1 MTTNSGYEWMPESS
15 TKHERI
21 LNHIE
26 QLKVGEKISVRKIAK
41 ELDVSEG
48 TAYRAIKEAEN
59 RGLVATR
66 ERIGTVRVEKKERAN
81 IHKLTFEEVV
91 QIVDGVVLGGADGL
105 MKPLGKFVIGAMEVD
120 AMKRY
125 IEPDSLLI
133 VGNRQDA
140 HAAALELGAG
150 ILITG
155 GFETTP
161 EVKRLADDLRL
172 PVITCS
178 YDTFTVAS
186 MINRAIYDNMIK
198 KKIMIVEDIIT
209 GKKKPVALK
218 TTNTVEDWEHRLE
231 ETGHTRYP
239 VVDEWNRLVGMV
251 TGKDVALADRNQT
264 VDRIMTRNPIR
275 VTPKTSIASAAHTM
289 VWEGIELLPVVDDN
303 RKLLAVLSR
312 QDVLKAM
319 QYMQKQPQMGE
330 TIESAVWNGFEVCR
344 NEDGELVVHGNI
356 SPVMI
361 GELGNASETV
371 LAGLMIKTAF
381 QAIRSQKRGDLV
393 LENMTAY
400 FIKPLQ
406 IDSEVAIVPK
416 TIEVSRKFG
425 KVEVEVRHGRE
436 LIAKAMLTAQLIE
449 QG

>member
-1 MTTNSGYEWMPESS
+1 MANEKLVQRTTGL
-15 TKHERI
+15 TKHEQI
-21 LNHIE
+21 LQHIE
-26 QLKVGEKISVRKIAK
+26 ALKVGAKISVRKIAR
-41 ELDVSEG
+41 ELSVSEG

-59 RGLVATR
+59 RGMVATR

-81 IHKLTFEEVV
+81 IHKLTFAEVV
-91 QIVDGVVLGGADGL
+91 QIVDGLVLGGAAGL
-105 MKPLGKFVIGAMEVD
+105 ELPLGKFVIGAMEVD
-120 AMKRY
+120 EMKRY
-125 IEPDSLLI
+125 IEPGSLLI
-133 VGNRQDA
+133 VGNRYDA

-161 EVKRLADDLRL
+161 EVKRLADELNM

-178 YDTFTVAS
+178 YDTFTVAA

-198 KKIMIVEDIIT
+198 KKIMMVDDIIA
-209 GKKKPVALK
+209 GKKTPDFLK
-218 TTNTVEDWEHRLE
+218 ATSTVEEWEHKLE

-239 VVDEWNRLVGMV
+239 VVDEWNRLIGMV
-251 TGKDVALADRNQT
+251 TGKDMALAARKQTIDRF
-264 VDRIMTRNPIR
+264 MTRNPIR
-275 VTPKTSIASAAHTM
+275 VTPQTSIASAAHMM

-319 QYMQKQPQMGE
+319 QFMQKQPQMGE
-330 TIESAVWNGFEVCR
+330 TIEAAVWSGFDVCK
-344 NEDGELVVHGNI
+344 NESGESVVRGTI
-356 SPVMI
+356 SPQMI

-371 LAGLMIKTAF
+371 LTGLMIRAAF
-381 QAIRSQKRGDLV
+381 QAIREQKRGDLV

-400 FIKPLQ
+400 FVSPLQ
-406 IDSEVAIVPK
+406 IDTEVDIVPK

-425 KVEVEVRHGRE
+425 KAEVEIRHGGQ
-436 LIAKAMLTAQLIE
+436 LIAKSMLTAQIIE

>member
-1 MTTNSGYEWMPESS
+1 MTQNERSLFIESS

-21 LNHIE
+21 LHYIE
-26 QLKVGEKISVRKIAK
+26 QLKVGAKISVRQIAR
-41 ELDVSEG
+41 ELGVSEG

-91 QIVDGVVLGGADGL
+91 QIVDGIVLGGAGGL
-105 MKPLGKFVIGAMEVD
+105 SMPLGKFVIGAMEVD

-125 IEPDSLLI
+125 IEPGSLLI
-133 VGNRQDA
+133 VGNRHDA
-140 HAAALELGAG
+140 HVAALERGAG

-161 EVKRLADDLRL
+161 EVRRLADEKGL
-172 PVITCS
+172 PVISCG

-198 KKIMIVEDIIT
+198 KKIMIVEDIIA
-209 GKKKPVALK
+209 GKKKPVCLK
-218 TTNTVEDWEHRLE
+218 TTSTVQDWEYWLG

-251 TGKDVALADRNQT
+251 TGRDVALADRNQT
-264 VDRIMTRNPIR
+264 IDKLMTRNPIR

-303 RKLLAVLSR
+303 RKLIAVISR

-330 TIESAVWNGFEVCR
+330 TIESALWNGFEMCR
-344 NEDGELVVHGNI
+344 NENGEPYARGTI

-361 GELGNASETV
+361 GDLGNASEAV
-371 LAGLMIKTAF
+371 LAGLMIRAAC
-381 QAIRSQKRGDLV
+381 QSIREQKKGDLV
-393 LENMTAY
+393 LDNMTAY
-400 FIKPLQ
+400 FVKPLQ
-406 IDSEVAIVPK
+406 IESEVDIVPK
-416 TIEVSRKFG
+416 TIEVSRKFA
-425 KVEVEVRHGRE
+425 KVEVEVRHGGDVV
-436 LIAKAMLTAQLIE
+436 AKAMLTAQLLE

>member
-1 MTTNSGYEWMPESS
+1 
-15 TKHERI
+15 
-21 LNHIE
+21 
-26 QLKVGEKISVRKIAK
+26 
-41 ELDVSEG
+41 
-48 TAYRAIKEAEN
+48 
-59 RGLVATR
+59 
-66 ERIGTVRVEKKERAN
+66 
-81 IHKLTFEEVV
+81 
-91 QIVDGVVLGGADGL
+91 
-105 MKPLGKFVIGAMEVD
+105 
-120 AMKRY
+120 
-125 IEPDSLLI
+125 
-133 VGNRQDA
+133 
-140 HAAALELGAG
+140 
-150 ILITG
+150 
-155 GFETTP
+155 
-161 EVKRLADDLRL
+161 
-172 PVITCS
+172 
-178 YDTFTVAS
+178 
-186 MINRAIYDNMIK
+186 
-198 KKIMIVEDIIT
+198 
-209 GKKKPVALK
+209 
-218 TTNTVEDWEHRLE
+218 
-231 ETGHTRYP
+231 
-239 VVDEWNRLVGMV
+239 
-251 TGKDVALADRNQT
+251 
-264 VDRIMTRNPIR
+264 

-344 NEDGELVVHGNI
+344 NEDGELAVHGNI

-425 KVEVEVRHGRE
+425 KVEVEVRHDRE

>member
-1 MTTNSGYEWMPESS
+1 MANEKLVQRTAGL
-15 TKHERI
+15 TKHEQI
-21 LNHIE
+21 LQHIE
-26 QLKVGEKISVRKIAK
+26 ALKVGSKISVRKIAR
-41 ELDVSEG
+41 ELSVSEG

-59 RGLVATR
+59 RGMVATR

-81 IHKLTFEEVV
+81 IHKLTFAEVV
-91 QIVDGVVLGGADGL
+91 QIVDGLVLGGAAGL
-105 MKPLGKFVIGAMEVD
+105 ELPLGKFVIGAMEVD
-120 AMKRY
+120 EMKRY
-125 IEPDSLLI
+125 IEPGSLLI
-133 VGNRQDA
+133 VGNRYDA

-161 EVKRLADDLRL
+161 EVKRLADERHL

-178 YDTFTVAS
+178 YDTFTVAA

-198 KKIMIVEDIIT
+198 KKIMMVADIIA
-209 GKKKPVALK
+209 GKRTPDALK
-218 TTNTVEDWEHRLE
+218 ATSTVEDWERKLE

-251 TGKDVALADRNQT
+251 TGKDMALAARNQT
-264 VDRIMTRNPIR
+264 IDRFMTRNPIR
-275 VTPKTSIASAAHTM
+275 VTPQTSIASAAHMM

-319 QYMQKQPQMGE
+319 QFMQKQPQMGE
-330 TIESAVWNGFEVCR
+330 TIEAAVWSGFEFCKT
-344 NEDGELVVHGNI
+344 DAGDPVVRGTI
-356 SPVMI
+356 SPQMI

-371 LAGLMIKTAF
+371 LTGLMIRAAF
-381 QAIRSQKRGDLV
+381 QAIRAQKRGDLV

-400 FIKPLQ
+400 FVSPLQ
-406 IDSEVAIVPK
+406 IDSEVDIVPK

-425 KVEVEVRHGRE
+425 KAEVEIRHNGQ
-436 LIAKAMLTAQLIE
+436 LIAKSMLTAQLIE

>member
-1 MTTNSGYEWMPESS
+1 MTHRDGAWSPESS

-21 LNHIE
+21 LHYIE
-26 QLKVGEKISVRKIAK
+26 QLKVGSKISVRQIAR
-41 ELDVSEG
+41 ELAVSEG

-91 QIVDGVVLGGADGL
+91 QIVDGVVLGGAGGL
-105 MKPLGKFVIGAMEVD
+105 SMPLGKFVIGAMEVD

-125 IEPDSLLI
+125 IEPGSLLI
-133 VGNRQDA
+133 VGNRHDA
-140 HAAALELGAG
+140 HMAALERGAG

-161 EVKRLADDLRL
+161 EVRRLADEKGL
-172 PVITCS
+172 PVISCG

-198 KKIMIVEDIIT
+198 KKIMIVEDIIA
-209 GKKKPVALK
+209 GKKKPVCLK
-218 TTNTVEDWEHRLE
+218 TTSTVQDWEYRLE

-264 VDRIMTRNPIR
+264 IDKIMTRNPIR
-275 VTPKTSIASAAHTM
+275 VTPKTSIASAAHAM

-303 RKLLAVLSR
+303 RKLIAVISR

-319 QYMQKQPQMGE
+319 QFMQKQPQMGE
-330 TIESAVWNGFEVCR
+330 TIESALWSGFDMMRGENGEPFAR
-344 NEDGELVVHGNI
+344 GTI

-361 GELGNASETV
+361 GDLGNASETV
-371 LAGLMIKTAF
+371 LAGLMIRAAY
-381 QAIRSQKRGDLV
+381 QSIREQKKGDPV
-393 LENMTAY
+393 LDNMTAY

-406 IDSEVAIVPK
+406 IESEVDIVPK
-416 TIEVSRKFG
+416 TIEVSRKFA
-425 KVEVEVRHGRE
+425 KVEVEVRHGGDVV
-436 LIAKAMLTAQLIE
+436 AKAMLTAQLIE

>member
-1 MTTNSGYEWMPESS
+1 MTQNERSLFIESS

-21 LNHIE
+21 LHYIE
-26 QLKVGEKISVRKIAK
+26 QLKVGAKISVRQIAR
-41 ELDVSEG
+41 ELGVSEG

-91 QIVDGVVLGGADGL
+91 QIVDGIVLGGAGGL
-105 MKPLGKFVIGAMEVD
+105 SMPLGKFVIGAMEVD

-125 IEPDSLLI
+125 IEPGSLLI
-133 VGNRQDA
+133 VGNRHDA
-140 HAAALELGAG
+140 HVAALERGAG

-161 EVKRLADDLRL
+161 EVRRLADEKGL
-172 PVITCS
+172 PVISCG

-198 KKIMIVEDIIT
+198 KKIMIVEDIIA
-209 GKKKPVALK
+209 GKKKPVCLK
-218 TTNTVEDWEHRLE
+218 TTSTVQDWEYWLG

-251 TGKDVALADRNQT
+251 TGRDVALADRNQT
-264 VDRIMTRNPIR
+264 IDKLMTRNPIR

-303 RKLLAVLSR
+303 RKLIAVISR

-330 TIESAVWNGFEVCR
+330 TIESALWNGFEMCR
-344 NEDGELVVHGNI
+344 NENNEPYARGTI

-361 GELGNASETV
+361 GDLGNASEAV
-371 LAGLMIKTAF
+371 LAGLMIRAAC
-381 QAIRSQKRGDLV
+381 QSIREQKKGDLV
-393 LENMTAY
+393 LDNMTAY
-400 FIKPLQ
+400 FVKPLQ
-406 IDSEVAIVPK
+406 IESEVDIVPK
-416 TIEVSRKFG
+416 TIEVSRKFA
-425 KVEVEVRHGRE
+425 KVEVEVRHGGDVV
-436 LIAKAMLTAQLIE
+436 AKAMLTAQLLE
-449 QG
+449 KG

>member
-1 MTTNSGYEWMPESS
+1 MTKHGPAWAPESS

-21 LNHIE
+21 LHYIE
-26 QLKVGEKISVRKIAK
+26 GLKVGEKISVRKVAR
-41 ELDVSEG
+41 ELKVSEG

-81 IHKLTFEEVV
+81 IHKLTFGEVV
-91 QIVDGVVLGGADGL
+91 NIVDGVVLGGAAGL
-105 MKPLGKFVIGAMEVD
+105 AKPLGKFVIGAMEVD

-125 IEPDSLLI
+125 IDPGSLLI
-133 VGNRQDA
+133 VGNRCDA
-140 HAAALELGAG
+140 HLAALELGAG

-161 EVKRLADDLRL
+161 EVKRLADELHL

-178 YDTFTVAS
+178 YDTFTVAA

-198 KKIMIVEDIIT
+198 KKIMIVADIIA
-209 GKKKPVALK
+209 GKKKPAALK
-218 TTNTVEDWEHRLE
+218 LTSTVEEWEYLLE

-251 TGKDVALADRNQT
+251 TGKDVALADRSQT
-264 VDRIMTRNPIR
+264 IDRFMTRNPIR
-275 VTPKTSIASAAHTM
+275 VTPQTSIASAAHTM

-319 QYMQKQPQMGE
+319 QFMQKQPQMGE
-330 TIESAVWNGFEVCR
+330 TIESAVWSGFEACK
-344 NEDGELVVHGNI
+344 NDDGELVVRGSI

-371 LAGLMIKTAF
+371 LTGLMIRAAF
-381 QAIRSQKRGDLV
+381 QAIREQKRGDLV

-400 FIKPLQ
+400 FVKPLQ
-406 IDSEVAIVPK
+406 IESEVDIVPK

-425 KVEVEVRHGRE
+425 KAEVEVRHDGE
-436 LIAKAMLTAQLIE
+436 LIAKAMLTAQLID